1 MRFGAVLLIS
11 VFLARL
17 VGKGM
22 VGTYE
27 TLLLLGASFTV
38 FWVTGF
44 INPYIPFYKQCEE
57 REGKKFTFNTF
68 LLLSICSAIVFI
80 ILVSGV
86 FVLNPQNRDLYFL
99 YFTANLF
106 IAPSFLSEYI
116 LLVNNRSKS
125 IAVYGIA
132 SSVLQAAFFI
142 VPLYYDNSL
151 YLSLYMLCVFGL
163 LRYLFLLSLV
173 FRYSILVIDKKQ
185 VSAFAQKSFPY
196 ILSLIVGATMAQTDS
211 YMIKFFTP
219 STDFAVFRYGA
230 REFAITA
237 LMAAAFSNV
246 KSGEV
251 ALHAKQN
258 TLGMSLSD
266 IKMGSKRL
274 MHILFPVTIIFMV
287 CSKFLFIKVYTGAY
301 AYSAFLFNIYLLLT
315 VSRLLFPQTVLLGLQ
330 RNKTLLRLAVYEWI
344 INIVLDYIFLRL
356 WGMAGVAFST
366 VLAYYSER
374 VFLFYSCRRE
384 GVKFS
389 DIVPIKTWAG
399 YTVLTVV
406 VFAVVAWFS

>member
-1 MRFGAVLLIS
+1 
-11 VFLARL
+11 
-17 VGKGM
+17 
-22 VGTYE
+22 
-27 TLLLLGASFTV
+27 
-38 FWVTGF
+38 
-44 INPYIPFYKQCEE
+44 
-57 REGKKFTFNTF
+57 
-68 LLLSICSAIVFI
+68 
-80 ILVSGV
+80 
-86 FVLNPQNRDLYFL
+86 
-99 YFTANLF
+99 
-106 IAPSFLSEYI
+106 
-116 LLVNNRSKS
+116 
-125 IAVYGIA
+125 
-132 SSVLQAAFFI
+132 
-142 VPLYYDNSL
+142 
-151 YLSLYMLCVFGL
+151 
-163 LRYLFLLSLV
+163 
-173 FRYSILVIDKKQ
+173 
-185 VSAFAQKSFPY
+185 
-196 ILSLIVGATMAQTDS
+196 
-211 YMIKFFTP
+211 
-219 STDFAVFRYGA
+219 
-230 REFAITA
+230 
-237 LMAAAFSNV
+237 MAAAFSNV